1 MKEPLG
7 IIFRHAVVV
16 SCLIS
21 ADVVLTLTLK
31 LAVKYE
37 VLPVFVRDILA
48 ITLGLFLVFTIV
60 IFAVMA
66 AFFAS
71 PACCKCHSRSD
82 TEV

>member
-1 MKEPLG
+1 
-7 IIFRHAVVV
+7 VVV

-66 AFFAS
+66 AFLLLQHAVN
-71 PACCKCHSRSD
+71 AILEAIRRSKD
-82 TEV
+82 I